1 MKVLLSAYVCRPGR
15 GSEPGTGWGFLRG
28 IAREH
33 EVTLLTLPHY
43 VDEIERAL
51 AAEKLEG
58 VRIVPVSTPRWL
70 WRHEGRVGLGHV
82 DYLIWQYRAR
92 KVARSY
98 VNEVDVAHHVTF
110 ANDWLP
116 SALHFIDEVPVV
128 WGPVGGVAPM
138 PWRLT
143 RFLGLRG
150 LAFEVL
156 RQVVTRTCRRLTATL
171 VRRRVSLVVAMN
183 REVADYFARLGLPL
197 VTEPHVALENFRDV
211 GINPPS
217 DTDRDGHRRA
227 MYAGNLLS
235 LKGPHLAVAAL
246 AHLGEEWTLD
256 VYGDGPEAE
265 GLRRRAEQ
273 LGVASRIQM
282 LGRRPR
288 EEVLTALTEADVL
301 MFPSMHD
308 SGGWAV
314 AEAVRAGCPVVC
326 LDIGGPPLIIEG
338 TSGHAVRPDGRAPE
352 RLAEAV
358 PHVRRD
364 PPSDRWSADRLGPMV
379 TGWYETALASRTR

>member
-1 MKVLLSAYVCRPGR
+1 
-15 GSEPGTGWGFLRG
+15 
-28 IAREH
+28 
-33 EVTLLTLPHY
+33 VTLLTVPHY
-43 VDEIERAL
+43 VDEIREAL
-51 AAEKLEG
+51 AAERLEG
-58 VRIVPVSTPRWL
+58 VTIVPISTPRWL
-70 WRHEGRVGLGHV
+70 WRHEGKVGLGHV

-92 KVARSY
+92 EVARRY
-98 VNEVDVAHHVTF
+98 AKDVDVAHHVTF

-116 SALHFIDEVPVV
+116 SALHFVDGVPVV

-138 PWRLT
+138 PWRLA
-143 RFLGLRG
+143 RFLGARG
-150 LAFEVL
+150 LVFELV
-156 RQVVTRTCRRLTATL
+156 RQTITRACRRLTALL

-211 GINPPS
+211 GIGAAS
-217 DTDRDGHRRA
+217 TDGRRDGTRRA
-227 MYAGNLLS
+227 MFAGNLLS
-235 LKGPHLAVAAL
+235 LKGPHLAIEAM
-246 AHLGEEWTLD
+246 AHLGDEWTLD
-256 VYGDGPEAE
+256 VYGDGPEADD
-265 GLRRRAEQ
+265 LRRRAEH
-273 LGVASRIQM
+273 LGVADRINM

-288 EEVLTALTEADVL
+288 QEVLTALTEADVL

-326 LDIGGPPLIIEG
+326 LDVGGPPLIIEG
-338 TSGHAVRPDGRAPE
+338 TSGRAVPPDGNSPR
-352 RLAEAV
+352 RLAEEI

-379 TGWYETALASRTR
+379 TSWYETALATRDSA